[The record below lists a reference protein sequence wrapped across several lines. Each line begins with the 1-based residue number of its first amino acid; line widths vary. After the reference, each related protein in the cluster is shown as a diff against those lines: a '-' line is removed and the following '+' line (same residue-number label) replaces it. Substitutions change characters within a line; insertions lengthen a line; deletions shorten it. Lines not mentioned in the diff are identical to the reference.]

1 MRFVLS
7 YILFYIGDLF
17 SKILELNDNSE
28 RWVSIWYP
36 AYNWFMSASND
47 VQGDGEGPW
56 EHK

>member
-36 AYNWFMSASND
+36 LYNGS
-47 VQGDGEGPW
+47 
-56 EHK
+56 

>member
-17 SKILELNDNSE
+17 SKVLELHDNSE